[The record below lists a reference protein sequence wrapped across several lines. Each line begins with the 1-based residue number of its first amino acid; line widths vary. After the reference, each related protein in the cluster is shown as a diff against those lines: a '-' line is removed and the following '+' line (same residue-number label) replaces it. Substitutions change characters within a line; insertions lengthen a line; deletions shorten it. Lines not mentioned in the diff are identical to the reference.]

1 MLVAGRFMFV
11 KSGTTLV
18 ETLLAFNIFVSCIV
32 IVLSCYNLALNH
44 YQNNQQEY
52 SQYIEQ
58 QKIKEN
64 QLWRGNDLYTMINEV
79 LL

>member
-64 QLWRGNDLYTMINEV
+64 QLWRGNDLYTMMNEV

>member
-18 ETLLAFNIFVSCIV
+18 ETLLACNIFVSCIV

>member
-1 MLVAGRFMFV
+1 MSV
-11 KSGTTLV
+11 KRGTTLV
-18 ETLLAFNIFVSCIV
+18 ETLLAFNIFVTCIV

-44 YQNNQQEY
+44 YQDNQQEY
-52 SQYIEQ
+52 DQYIEQ
-58 QKIKEN
+58 QKTKEN

>member
-1 MLVAGRFMFV
+1 MFV